1 MVPLLFGTL
10 IKVALWRQSD
20 GEVQL
25 NTVKCFLPKKT
36 EVSTLSRSLI
46 FGGTNKEVCCTAD
59 VFLCLLTKGRVT
71 QKLKPR
77 EEQKYF
83 QTYKWED
90 LGGS

>member
-36 EVSTLSRSLI
+36 EVLTLSRSLI
-46 FGGTNKEVCCTAD
+46 FGGTNKEGTLYCRCVPL
-59 VFLCLLTKGRVT
+59 VINKR
-71 QKLKPR
+71 
-77 EEQKYF
+77 
-83 QTYKWED
+83 
-90 LGGS
+90 LGDPET